1 VNRQRRVSGKGAF
14 TKAAIAL
21 AGVLAL
27 AAGIEAQYGGG
38 AKPEKF
44 PADYRTWTHVKSM
57 VIHDPAHPLHGD
69 FGGIHHVY
77 VNKKGLATLRRGG
90 STPDYPDGTVFVFD
104 LLEASLE
111 DGAYVEGQRKAVAVM
126 TKGAKR
132 YAETGGWQFA
142 VFPGGD
148 PTKGASGEATRSCFA
163 CHDTQA
169 SKSDYIFSQWRQ

>member
-1 VNRQRRVSGKGAF
+1 MSMRLSGKGAF
-14 TKAAIAL
+14 TKAAFGLTALFAL
-21 AGVLAL
+21 AV
-27 AAGIEAQYGGG
+27 GIEAQYGGG
-38 AKPEKF
+38 VKAAKF

-57 VIHDPAHPLHGD
+57 VIHDPAHPLHAD

-77 VNKKGLATLRRGG
+77 VNKKGLATLQRGG
-90 STPDYPDGTVFVFD
+90 RAPEYPDGTEFVFD

-111 DGAYVEGQRKAVAVM
+111 DGAYVEGKRKAVAVM

-132 YAETGGWQFA
+132 YAETGGWNFVVYA
-142 VFPGGD
+142 GGD
-148 PTKGASGEATRSCFA
+148 PAKPASGEATRSCFA

>member
-1 VNRQRRVSGKGAF
+1 VS
-14 TKAAIAL
+14 L
-21 AGVLAL
+21 A
-27 AAGIEAQYGGG
+27 AQYGGG
-38 AKPEKF
+38 AKAEKF

-57 VIHDPAHPLHGD
+57 VIHDPAHPLFAD

-77 VNKKGLATLRRGG
+77 VNKKGLNTLRRGG
-90 STPDYPDGTVFVFD
+90 SAPDYPDGTVFVFD

-132 YAETGGWQFA
+132 YAETGGWNFVVYA
-142 VFPGGD
+142 GGD
-148 PTKGASGEATRSCFA
+148 PAKPASGEATRSCFA

>member
-1 VNRQRRVSGKGAF
+1 VNKGFSGKM
-14 TKAAIAL
+14 AITFAIL
-21 AGVLAL
+21 LAL
-27 AAGIEAQYGGG
+27 AVSLAAQYGGG
-38 AKPEKF
+38 AKAEKF

-57 VIHDPAHPLHGD
+57 VIHDPAHPLHAD

-77 VNKKGLATLRRGG
+77 VNKKGLNTLRRGG
-90 STPDYPDGTVFVFD
+90 SAPEYPDGTVFVFD

-132 YAETGGWQFA
+132 FAETGGWQFA
-142 VFPGGD
+142 VYPGGD
-148 PTKGASGEATRSCFA
+148 PAKGVSGEATKSCFA